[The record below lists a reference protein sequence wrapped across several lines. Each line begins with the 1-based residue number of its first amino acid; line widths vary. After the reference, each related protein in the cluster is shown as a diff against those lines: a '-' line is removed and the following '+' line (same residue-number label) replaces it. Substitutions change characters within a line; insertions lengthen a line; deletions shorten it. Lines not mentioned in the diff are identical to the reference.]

1 MRAGSEGWP
10 VCLASGAF
18 VISLRDYQETSVRA
32 LRAAYAAGKKAPLL
46 ALPTGGG
53 KTVIFSYVTHGAS
66 ARGKRVLIVAHRRE
80 LIRQASHKLTDVGV
94 SHGIIAPGF
103 TPTRDTVQVASI
115 QTLGNRLA
123 TVGDF
128 DLIVIDEAHH
138 SVAGQ
143 WMKLIASQPRAK
155 LLGVTATPER
165 GDGRGLGI
173 AAGGVF
179 DELVTGPSVQWLTD
193 NGYLA
198 PARVFAPA
206 HAPDLSGVAIR
217 MGDYDRAGLSDAMNK
232 PTITGDAESHY
243 RKYLNGA
250 PAIVFCVDVQHAKD
264 VATAFR
270 AMGWRATAADGS
282 MKAPERD
289 AAIGGLATGAVQ
301 VLCTCDLISEGLDV
315 PAVSGVI
322 LLRSTKSLGLFL
334 QQVGRGLRTAPG
346 KSHLVVLDHAGCTLR
361 HGMPDADRVW
371 SLDGR
376 PRRDQAPPTKQ
387 CKVCFAIF
395 APTPICPECG
405 HSTANED
412 KAARE
417 LEVIAGELEEINA
430 ARLDALRKTPLA
442 KLLTGRESRAE
453 LEEIRK
459 AKKYHPRWT
468 HHVMRERHGVS
479 V

>member
-1 MRAGSEGWP
+1 VAA
-10 VCLASGAF
+10 LIA
-18 VISLRDYQETSVRA
+18 LREYQDVSVRA
-32 LRAAYAAGKKAPLL
+32 LRAAYAAGKRAPLL

-53 KTVIFSYVTHGAS
+53 KTVIFSYVTHGAQ

-80 LIRQASHKLTDVGV
+80 LIRQASNKLSDVGV
-94 SHGIIAPGF
+94 QHGIIAPGF
-103 TPTRDTVQVASI
+103 TPTRDTVQVASV
-115 QTLGNRLA
+115 QTLGNRLDRI
-123 TVGDF
+123 GEF

-138 SVAGQ
+138 SVAGS
-143 WMKLIASQPRAK
+143 WSRLIASQPRAK

-173 AAGGVF
+173 TAGGVF
-179 DELVTGPSVQWLTD
+179 DTLVTGPSVRWLTD

-217 MGDYDRAGLSDAMNK
+217 MGDYDRGGLSDAMNK
-232 PTITGDAESHY
+232 PTITGDAEAHY
-243 RKYLNGA
+243 RKHLNGA

-264 VATAFR
+264 VAAAF
-270 AMGWRATAADGS
+270 AKMGWRATAADGS

-334 QQVGRGLRTAPG
+334 QQVGRGLRMAPG

-361 HGMPDADRVW
+361 HGMPDEERTW
-371 SLDGR
+371 SLEGR
-376 PRRDQAPPTKQ
+376 PKKEQAPPTRQ
-387 CKVCFAIF
+387 CPTCFAIF
-395 APTPICPECG
+395 SPASVCPECG
-405 HSTANED
+405 HSFESEI

-430 ARLDALRKTPLA
+430 ARLDALRRTPLA
-442 KLLTGRESRAE
+442 QLLTGRETLSE
-453 LEEIRK
+453 LMEIQK
-459 AKKYHPRWT
+459 TKGYKQGWAF
-468 HHVMRERHGVS
+468 HVIRERRERRGAAA
-479 V
+479 